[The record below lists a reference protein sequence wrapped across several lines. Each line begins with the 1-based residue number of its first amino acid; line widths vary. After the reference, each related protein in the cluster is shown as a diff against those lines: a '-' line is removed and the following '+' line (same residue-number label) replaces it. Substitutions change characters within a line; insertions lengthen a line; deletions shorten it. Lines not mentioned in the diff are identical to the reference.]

1 MATGPTGGYG
11 KSVQKAVDKVT
22 GPEPEPAV
30 TPPLS
35 MVGSPV
41 MAVLWIQS
49 YVILGLAQVREERFK
64 IAQGAAHIGFFFL
77 QTRIISACFKLLN
90 YKRIKLPPFFF

>member
-30 TPPLS
+30 THPLS

-64 IAQGAAHIGFFFL
+64 IAQGAAHIGFFFFL
-77 QTRIISACFKLLN
+77 QT
-90 YKRIKLPPFFF
+90 